1 MTSVMQENLGDIN
14 NLTQNKGQTNQDYIQ
29 DFTQYCPPPI
39 SIIVMMIPIKMHVF
53 AI

>member
-1 MTSVMQENLGDIN
+1 MQENLGDIN
-14 NLTQNKGQTNQDYIQ
+14 YLTQNKGQTNQDYIQ